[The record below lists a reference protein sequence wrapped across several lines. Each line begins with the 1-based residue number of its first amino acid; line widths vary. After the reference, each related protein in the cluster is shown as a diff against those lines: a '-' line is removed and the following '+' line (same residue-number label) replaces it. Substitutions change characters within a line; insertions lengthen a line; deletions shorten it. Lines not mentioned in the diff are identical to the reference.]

1 MYFNDLDDLD
11 DVLDSI
17 SCEEETTSMF
27 TEYEEVEIVNTF
39 MELLYIYIDENPTEF
54 AEPEFYRT
62 IIDEVLEFFL
72 TTTPEIYGNVEFS
85 RDNVDDAI
93 EELFE
98 HAIQMFFNNV
108 VPPRSF
114 PGTFIRH
121 VPNTEEIK
129 QLQTQIDYLAA
140 KPQPEQRTPA
150 WYVFRHNLITASNAY
165 KAFENQTI
173 KNQIIYEK
181 CKPIDMD
188 RRSGFVNVDSPLHWG
203 QKYEPLSVMLYE
215 RDYDTQ
221 VGDFGC
227 IQHDTYSFLGAS
239 PDGINIDP
247 TRPSRFGRMLEIKN
261 IVNRVIDGIPKK
273 EYWVQMQLQMET
285 CGLEE
290 CDFLETRFKEYE
302 TETEFL
308 ADSDSADETGK
319 FIRMKNGSPKGIIL
333 YFSTKEGKPH
343 YIYKPLDMDLD
354 EFKTWEEKT
363 IDDLSVPD
371 ENGVPQYTWI
381 KNIFWYLDEVSCVL
395 VLRNKKWFMDNIDQI
410 QAVWAT
416 IEQERIDGYEHRAP
430 NKRVK
435 KTEDINPN
443 TIDKFFNLGSSNF
456 DQPQTGCLLVVKKVG
471 SDDCDNVPP
480 QSIPPPIQVIRI
492 RTESFDETKNNI
504 PM

>member
-1 MYFNDLDDLD
+1 MYFDDLDDLED
-11 DVLDSI
+11 ILDSI
-17 SCEEETTSMF
+17 SYDEETISVF
-27 TEYEEVEIVNTF
+27 TDEEEVEIVNTF
-39 MELLYIYIDENPTEF
+39 MELLYIYIDENPTAY
-54 AEPEFYRT
+54 AEPDFYCT
-62 IIDEVLEFFL
+62 IVDEVLEFFL
-72 TTTPEIYGNVEFS
+72 TTTPEIYGNVDFD
-85 RDNVDDAI
+85 RGNVDDTI

-129 QLQTQIDYLAA
+129 QLQNQIDYLAA

-150 WYVFRHNLITASNAY
+150 WYIFRHNLITASNAY
-165 KAFENQTI
+165 KAFENQSA

-181 CKPIDMD
+181 CKPIDME

-302 TETEFL
+302 NETEFL
-308 ADSDSADETGK
+308 VDSDPDDVNGK
-319 FIRMKNGSPKGIIL
+319 FLRMKNGSPKGIIL
-333 YFSTKEGKPH
+333 YFSTNEGKPH

-354 EFKTWEEKT
+354 EFKKWEEKT
-363 IDDLSVPD
+363 IEDLSMPD
-371 ENGVPQYTWI
+371 ENGTPQYTWI
-381 KNIFWYLDEVSCVL
+381 KNLFWYLDEVSCVL
-395 VLRNKKWFMDNIDQI
+395 VLRNKKWFMDIIDQI
-410 QAVWAT
+410 QAVWTT
-416 IEQERIDGYEHRAP
+416 IEQERITGYEHRAP

-443 TIDKFFNLGSSNF
+443 TIDKFFNLGNSKY
-456 DQPQTGCLLVVKKVG
+456 DQPQTGCLLVVKKIG
-471 SDDCDNVPP
+471 SENVPTP
-480 QSIPPPIQVIRI
+480 PLPPPIQVIRV
-492 RTESFDETKNNI
+492 RTESFDDTKKNS
-504 PM
+504 PA